1 MDQSKRWGQSQIYK
15 QPGINLMTELVL
27 FTDGSVN
34 TANKTGFGGFLLV
47 EKPYCFSE
55 DYKAKIRLKQF
66 ENTSSTK
73 LELQTL
79 LWAFS
84 EMNISYNKLTVY
96 TDSQNII
103 GLPDRQKKLEQNGFR
118 TSKNKLHE
126 NHLLYK
132 EFFLYLKE
140 KNIEFIKIKGHQ
152 PKQDKKHEDLFFA
165 LVDKAVRKASRSIKP
180 TK

>member
-1 MDQSKRWGQSQIYK
+1 MK
-15 QPGINLMTELVL
+15 ELVL
-27 FTDGSVN
+27 FTDGSVHSES
-34 TANKTGFGGFLLV
+34 KTGIGGFLLLQM
-47 EKPYCFSE
+47 PYQFSE
-55 DYKAKIRLKQF
+55 DFKDKVRLKNF

-73 LELQTL
+73 LEIQTL

-84 EMNISYNKLTVY
+84 EINISYSKLIVY

-103 GLPDRQKKLEQNGFR
+103 GLPGRQKKLEQNGFM

-132 EFFLYLKE
+132 EFFNFLNE

-152 PKQDKKHEDLFFA
+152 PKQHKEQEDLLFSM
-165 LVDKAVRKASRSIKP
+165 VDKAVRKASRMLNSIK
-180 TK
+180 

>member
-1 MDQSKRWGQSQIYK
+1 MK
-15 QPGINLMTELVL
+15 ELVL
-27 FTDGSVN
+27 FSDGSIH
-34 TANKTGFGGFLLV
+34 AESKTGLGGFLLL
-47 EKPYCFSE
+47 EMPCGFSE
-55 DYKAKIRLKQF
+55 DYKNRIQIRRF

-84 EMNISYNKLTVY
+84 EIKKNYNKLTVY

-103 GLPDRQKKLEQNGFR
+103 GLPGRQKKLERNGFM
-118 TSKNKLHE
+118 TSKNEMHE

-132 EFFLYLKE
+132 EFFNYLKA

-152 PKQDKKHEDLFFA
+152 PKKHKEQKDLLFSM
-165 LVDKAVRKASRSIKP
+165 VDKAVRKASRTLNSIK
-180 TK
+180 